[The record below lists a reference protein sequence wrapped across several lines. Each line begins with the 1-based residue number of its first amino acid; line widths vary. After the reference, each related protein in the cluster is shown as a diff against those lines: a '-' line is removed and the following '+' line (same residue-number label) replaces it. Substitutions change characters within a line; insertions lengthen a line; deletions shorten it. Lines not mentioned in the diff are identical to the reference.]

1 MTDEPKFSGE
11 RKFTDLA
18 HRDEA
23 GNLHCP
29 KCNGTQFEAV
39 RSTGRKI
46 LFGVASLLAP
56 ANEVRCITCGA
67 KFKRG

>member
-1 MTDEPKFSGE
+1 MTE
-11 RKFTDLA
+11 KFTDLA
-18 HRDEA
+18 RRDEA

-29 KCNGTQFEAV
+29 KGNGTQFEAV
-39 RSTGRKI
+39 RSTGRKL

>member
-1 MTDEPKFSGE
+1 MSDDWRRLED
-11 RKFTDLA
+11 RKFTEVA
-18 HRDEA
+18 RRDEA

-29 KCNGTQFEAV
+29 NCNGTQFEAV
-39 RSTGRKI
+39 RSTARKV

-56 ANEVRCITCGA
+56 ADEVRCITCGQ